1 MIRQDEVYKIGKL
14 GKPHGVKG
22 EITFLFTDDVFD
34 RVKTDYLV
42 LDIDGILV
50 PFFIE
55 GYRFH
60 GNETALIKFCDIDT
74 QDKARELTGDEVFF
88 PRKLSDSSEEDIA
101 WSGLIGYTL
110 IDENS
115 NQAIGTITGIDDSTL
130 NMLFEILTKD
140 QKEIL
145 IPADEDLIESIDTEE
160 KIIRINLPEGILDL

>member
-1 MIRQDEVYKIGKL
+1 MIRQEEVYKIGRL

-22 EITFLFTDDVFD
+22 EISLLFTDDVFD
-34 RVKTDYLV
+34 RVETDYLV

-55 GYRFH
+55 EYRFH
-60 GNETALIKFCDIDT
+60 GNETALIKFCDINT

-101 WSGLIGYTL
+101 WNGLIGYSL
-110 IDENS
+110 IDDKS
-115 NQAIGTITGIDDSTL
+115 DKTIGMVTGIDDSTL
-130 NMLFEILTKD
+130 NMLFEILTED

-145 IPADEDLIESIDTEE
+145 IPAGEDLIKAIDTEG
-160 KIIRINLPEGILDL
+160 KKIRINLPEGILDL